1 MKQLTTIQAIFDV
14 AAPRLLKQNAR
25 SVSDNDDKAC
35 LYFKPNG
42 HGCAV
47 GLLFADR
54 EDIKQDVLE
63 RKLNGTSVHKLTRH
77 SQLVQDFFGG
87 MDNFEKNLGHFLIA
101 LQAIHDECIP
111 NEWHKRLTELA
122 KEYGLNTD
130 CIKEVAA

>member
-1 MKQLTTIQAIFDV
+1 MRQLTTPQAIFDV

-25 SVSDNDDKAC
+25 SVRDNDDRVC

-54 EDIKQDVLE
+54 EDIKQEVLDRE
-63 RKLNGTSVHKLTRH
+63 LNGVTVY
-77 SQLVQDFFGG
+77 QLINTVPLVADFFGG
-87 MDNFEKNLGHFLIA
+87 LENFKKSLCMFLTS
-101 LQAIHDECIP
+101 LQAVHDQCIP

-122 KEYGLNTD
+122 KEYKLNTD